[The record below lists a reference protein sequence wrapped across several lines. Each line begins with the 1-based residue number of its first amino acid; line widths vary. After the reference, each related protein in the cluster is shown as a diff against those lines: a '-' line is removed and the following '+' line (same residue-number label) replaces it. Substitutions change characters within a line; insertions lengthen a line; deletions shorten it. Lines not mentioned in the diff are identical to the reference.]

1 MPMSQ
6 RSPIMAPL
14 AIFRTSLACSP
25 NGLSCLAANPEPLLK
40 GHPVQP
46 IELCRLADFSL
57 SP

>member
-14 AIFRTSLACSP
+14 AIFRTPLACSL
-25 NGLSCLAANPEPLLK
+25 NGLSYLAAYPEPLLK

>member
-1 MPMSQ
+1 M
-6 RSPIMAPL
+6 RSGL
-14 AIFRTSLACSP
+14 ALAAILSAMV
-25 NGLSCLAANPEPLLK
+25 GLSCLAANPEPLLK

>member
-1 MPMSQ
+1 
-6 RSPIMAPL
+6 MAPL

-46 IELCRLADFSL
+46 IELCRLPDFGFT
-57 SP
+57 P